1 MRTLAFMFVA
11 AAGCSLAVDTTV
23 TQCSIEADCDHFGS
37 HPSCQRGVC
46 VASGLGPPG
55 CFFGA
60 PDAQS
65 EFANQC
71 TTSQTFEFDN
81 CARLHA
87 CDAQS
92 IAAVFEKTAPPPDLG
107 TVPAPIIN
115 EPMPTVSCTE
125 VAPNRIYVTG
135 STNLPPLI
143 EAVQRSLHVARPP
156 YVAVFAPQTSCKGAA
171 SILDPDVSK
180 HVVKNVANNY
190 AFYYDTDGTQ
200 QFCLLDPAGNTVDIG
215 ESDVYPESCN
225 YQIADNT
232 ADYLGPIQAVT
243 VVVPSA
249 SKQIT
254 ISAEAAHL
262 VFGAGGDSGRALPWS
277 DPHYYFT
284 RGPGTGTMQLA
295 ARGISLDPA
304 TVWGIDRLSAA
315 NLAASLEAVDPIL
328 AERAIGLLSSDFAD
342 RSRKNLRVLAFQQ
355 RGQLHAYLPD
365 SSAARFD
372 KSNVR
377 DGHYPIWGA
386 IHLMA
391 ATQSG
396 VPSEAARA
404 LIMRLTVP
412 KLELEMVAAI
422 IKSGFVPSCAMKVNH
437 ASELGPLTTF
447 TPEFGCGCFYDH
459 EVNGKTPCAV
469 CGGPGDCP
477 SSAPACNYGYCEA
490 Q

>member
-1 MRTLAFMFVA
+1 MRILAFMLVA
-11 AAGCSLAVDTTV
+11 ATGCSLAVDTNV
-23 TQCSIEADCDHFGS
+23 RQCAVETDCDHFGS
-37 HPSCQRGVC
+37 HPSCQQGVC

-55 CFFGA
+55 CFFGD
-60 PDAQS
+60 PDAQAD
-65 EFANQC
+65 FANQC
-71 TTSQTFEFDN
+71 TTSQTLKFDN
-81 CARLHA
+81 CTRLHA
-87 CDAQS
+87 CDDPS
-92 IAAVFEKTAPPPDLG
+92 LAAIFEKAAPPPNLG
-107 TVPAPIIN
+107 TVPAPLIV
-115 EPMPTVSCTE
+115 EPTPTVSCGD
-125 VAPNRIYVTG
+125 VAPNRIYITG

-143 EAVQRSLHVARPP
+143 EAVQKSLYLADPP

-171 SILDPDVSK
+171 SILDSDVSK
-180 HVVKNVANNY
+180 HIIKNVTNNY
-190 AFYYDTDGTQ
+190 AFYYDTHGTQ
-200 QFCLLDPAGNTVDIG
+200 QFCLLDPDGNTVDIG
-215 ESDVYPESCN
+215 ESDVYPESCG
-225 YQIADNT
+225 YQIIGNT

-243 VVVPSA
+243 FVVPSA
-249 SKQIT
+249 STQVA

-262 VFGAGGDSGRALPWS
+262 VFGAGGDSGRAAPWS

-284 RGPGTGTMQLA
+284 RSSGTGTTQLA

-304 TVWGIDRLSAA
+304 KVWGIDRLSAA
-315 NLAASLEAVDPIL
+315 NLAASLEAVDPSV

-342 RSRKNLRVLAFQQ
+342 RSRKNVRVLAFQQ

-365 SSAARFD
+365 SSGARFD

-396 VPSEAARA
+396 VPSETARA
-404 LIMRLTVP
+404 LLTRLTVA
-412 KLELEMVAAI
+412 KLELEMVSAI

-437 ASELGPLTTF
+437 TSELGPLSIF
-447 TPEFGCGCFYDH
+447 KPEFGCGCFYDN
-459 EVNGKTPCAV
+459 EVNGRTSCTT

-477 SSAPACNYGYCEA
+477 TSAPACNYGYCEA